1 MKFVQ
6 TSSTEESVLEEMTKI
21 LKTQAIEWFRV
32 LRNDVVV
39 STTSEEFFLY
49 HKGSSIFFKRPQN
62 WKDFRR
68 LIMVHWF
75 LEKEAFALIHLEL
88 EEMIHKFGTDKAIIA
103 QIMLNSK
110 PEMLDYL
117 LHSSKEFK
125 NERALFGELKAPFK
139 FSKYHFQ
146 RLDRKKPK
154 RKIRRR
160 GYNDQGSR
168 RLPHEVHEAKED
180 WSFTEE
186 QNRIEEDR
194 QAFKDF
200 SDLMEGFLS

>member
-1 MKFVQ
+1 MKFSQ
-6 TSSTEESVLEEMTKI
+6 SSSTEESVLREMTKI

-32 LRNDVVV
+32 LRNDVVI

-49 HKGSSIFFKRPQN
+49 HKGSSVFFKRPRT
-62 WKDFRR
+62 WKEYRR

-75 LEKEAFALIHLEL
+75 LDEEVFALIHLEL
-88 EEMIHKFGTDKAIIA
+88 EELVDKYGIDKSIIA
-103 QIMLNSK
+103 QIMLKSK
-110 PEMLDYL
+110 PEMLDYI

-125 NERALFGELKAPFK
+125 NERALFGSINAPFK

-146 RLDRKKPK
+146 RLDRRKPK

-180 WSFTEE
+180 WSFTER
-186 QNRIEEDR
+186 QNQIEEDR
-194 QAFKDF
+194 KTRKDLA
-200 SDLMEGFLS
+200 DLMEGFLS